1 MNGQS
6 KLKSL
11 AKRAVLASGMLR
23 LVKTTGVAVLM
34 YHSVK
39 EVPAEHANTLGGI
52 VHATSVFKQQMEILS
67 RRCTPVTM
75 DDVLQFVK
83 GEKDLPKQCFA
94 VTFDDGYADNAEIA
108 APILEKL
115 GIPGAFYLTVGYI
128 ETGKLPWVARIRH
141 AFATSEKKSWTAP
154 NGVRYLLADFN
165 ARHLA
170 FGEACRYL
178 GGFAGT
184 EQESEVEGIEVQL
197 RVAAPSQPH
206 LMLTWEQ
213 ARALARRGHIVGS
226 HTVSH
231 QNLAHVKDDATL
243 RNELAESK
251 RQLDAQ
257 LGISILHFSYPV
269 PVLTPHWTPHTLD
282 VSREVGYATAVTTVP
297 GLVYCNDSALSLRR
311 VRPAYDMAEFRWVLE
326 NSLAGRAVN

>member
-11 AKRAVLASGMLR
+11 AKRAVLASGVLR
-23 LVKTTGVAVLM
+23 LAQKTGVAVLM

-39 EVPAEHANTLGGI
+39 EAPAEHANTLGGI
-52 VHATSVFKQQMEILS
+52 VHATSIFKQQMELLS
-67 RRCTPVTM
+67 SRCTPVTM
-75 DDVLQFVK
+75 DDVLQFVQ
-83 GEKDLPKQCFA
+83 GEKELPKQCFA

-141 AFATSEKKSWTAP
+141 AFATSEQKSWTAP
-154 NGVRYLLADFN
+154 NGVSYSLADSN

-170 FGEACRYL
+170 FGEACRHL
-178 GGFAGT
+178 GGLAGI
-184 EQESEVEGIEVQL
+184 EQEREVHEVEVQL
-197 RVAAPSQPH
+197 RVLAPSQPD
-206 LMLTWEQ
+206 LMLTWER

-231 QNLAHVKDDATL
+231 PNLAHVKDDVIL

-257 LGISILHFSYPV
+257 LGISVRHFSYPV
-269 PVLTPHWTPHTLD
+269 PVLTPHWNPHTLD
-282 VSREVGYATAVTTVP
+282 ATREIGYATAVTTMP
-297 GLVYCNDSALSLRR
+297 GLVYRDDNALSLRR
-311 VRPAYDMAEFRWVLE
+311 VRAANDMAEFRWVLE
-326 NSLAGRAVN
+326 NSLAGRAV